1 MFFQWGI
8 EQEAAIYLNA
18 SIVGLQARRSYVD
31 SFVSGTSAN
40 LKRMNIASYP
50 HAEVVGAIV
59 KWTEQAVQD
68 NGWNLCDEDGVA
80 WFIGLIGCTNDAINE
95 AFAETDYNTL
105 FKECFVKY
113 FKDK

>member
-18 SIVGLQARRSYVD
+18 SIVGLQARQSYVD

-40 LKRMNIASYP
+40 LKRMNIASYS
-50 HAEVVGAIV
+50 HAEVVVAIV

-80 WFIGLIGCTNDAINE
+80 WFIGLYCKSYIASMP
-95 AFAETDYNTL
+95 FAETDYNTL
-105 FKECFVKY
+105 FKECFIKY
-113 FKDK
+113 FEDK

>member
-40 LKRMNIASYP
+40 LKIQRDISVSAL
-50 HAEVVGAIV
+50 
-59 KWTEQAVQD
+59 K
-68 NGWNLCDEDGVA
+68 
-80 WFIGLIGCTNDAINE
+80 
-95 AFAETDYNTL
+95 
-105 FKECFVKY
+105 K
-113 FKDK
+113 